1 MLIELS
7 ENNGQ
12 PIFIN
17 LASSILR
24 EIERGRLKPGD
35 ALPGTRVLAKSLKV
49 HRNTVDAAYHEL
61 TMQGWLVAE
70 PSRGTFVARDL
81 PELKSD
87 LDTVPV
93 GPQQP
98 VAGIG
103 ATTDP
108 SLYLSDG
115 TADVRIMPHAD
126 LARAFRRALGAPA
139 FLASAGYNDPRGSGA
154 LRRALAGYLTR
165 ERGLVVS
172 SDDVLVTR
180 GSQMA
185 LFLAAGAV
193 LQPEQMIAVEEPGY
207 PLAWAAFR
215 AAGARVIGVP
225 VDAHGLDVEYLAD
238 LAGREPALKAVY
250 LTPHHQYPT
259 TVTLGAGRRL
269 KLLKLARH
277 HGLTILED
285 DYDQEYRFDGR
296 PVLPIAARVEAD
308 LSIVYI
314 GSLSKLLAPGIRI
327 GYAVAKPAILRRMAN
342 RREVI
347 DRQGDLPLEQA
358 LASLIDDGILRRHAR
373 KARRIYQARR
383 DCLAEE
389 LNREFGQAVSFTLPA
404 GGLALWLRL
413 NCTVS
418 AEGWAERAASAG
430 LAVMPGVGFAL
441 DPARAPEAFR
451 IGYASLDEATL
462 RRAVGLLAHT
472 RISTLKQRRTVG
484 RS

>member
-7 ENNGQ
+7 EDGGQ

-35 ALPGTRVLAKSLKV
+35 ALPGTRALAKSLKL
-49 HRNTVDAAYHEL
+49 HRNTVDAAYQEL

-81 PELKSD
+81 PEFKPGSG
-87 LDTVPV
+87 TVPV

-98 VAGIG
+98 VAEIG
-103 ATTDP
+103 ATTGP
-108 SLYLSDG
+108 SLHLSDG
-115 TADVRIMPHAD
+115 TPDARIMPHGD

-139 FLASAGYNDPRGSGA
+139 VLTSAGYGDPRGSLA
-154 LRRALAGYLTR
+154 LRRALAGYLTD
-165 ERGLVVS
+165 ERGLVAS

-185 LFLAAGAV
+185 LFLAAAAV
-193 LQPEQMIAVEEPGY
+193 LEPGQTIAVEELGY
-207 PLAWAAFR
+207 PFAWAAFR
-215 AAGARVIGVP
+215 AAGVRVIGVP
-225 VDAHGLDVEYLAD
+225 IDAQGLDVEH
-238 LAGREPALKAVY
+238 LAGLAKREPTLKAVY

-269 KLLKLARH
+269 KLIELARR
-277 HGLTILED
+277 HGLTVLED
-285 DYDQEYRFDGR
+285 DYDHEYRFDGR
-296 PVLPIAARVEAD
+296 PVLPITARAEAD
-308 LSIVYI
+308 VSTVYI

-327 GYAVAKPAILRRMAN
+327 GYAVAKPAILSRMAY
-342 RREVI
+342 RREAI

-358 LASLIDDGILRRHAR
+358 LADLINDGTLRRHAR

-413 NCTVS
+413 DPAVS
-418 AEGWAERAASAG
+418 AEAWAERAATVG
-430 LAVMPGVGFAL
+430 LTVMPAVCFAL
-441 DPARAPEAFR
+441 DSARAPEAFR
-451 IGYASLDEATL
+451 IGYASLDEASL

-472 RISTLKQRRTVG
+472 RDKIG
-484 RS
+484 